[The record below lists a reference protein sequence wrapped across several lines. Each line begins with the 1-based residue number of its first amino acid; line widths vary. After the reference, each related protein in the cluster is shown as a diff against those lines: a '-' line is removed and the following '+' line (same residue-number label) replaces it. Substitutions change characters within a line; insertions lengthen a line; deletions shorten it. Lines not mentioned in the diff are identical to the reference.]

1 MGRCRP
7 EVGSAARCLERL
19 SAAGPRAQAGRPGAG
34 PSVRGEGPEY
44 SCCIVIRLHGVVTTT
59 PVPALAPLSCHL
71 LHEPCPSPQT
81 RWIFPSAHNALYYQT
96 QPLSMRFV
104 FVYVSYGAYE
114 FCTALGT

>member
-1 MGRCRP
+1 MGRCHP

-19 SAAGPRAQAGRPGAG
+19 SSAAGLRAQAGRPCAPG
-34 PSVRGEGPEY
+34 PSFLYP
-44 SCCIVIRLHGVVTTT
+44 
-59 PVPALAPLSCHL
+59 PWAPLSCHL